1 MDAIIDFYLS
11 ELRNNPDLPR
21 DDREKY
27 LEVINTYTQALL
39 QRMLD

>member
-1 MDAIIDFYLS
+1 MEAIVEFYLN
-11 ELRNNPDLPR
+11 ELRNNQELPR

-39 QRMLD
+39 KRMLD